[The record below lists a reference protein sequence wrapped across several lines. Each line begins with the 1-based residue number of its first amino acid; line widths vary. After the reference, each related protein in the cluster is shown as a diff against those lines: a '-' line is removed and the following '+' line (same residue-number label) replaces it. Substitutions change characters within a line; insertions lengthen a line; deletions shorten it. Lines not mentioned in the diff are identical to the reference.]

1 MGVVV
6 GRNSRAEDEGGVMA
20 YTFVATMD
28 LEGELKSKGGSCG
41 LVCL

>member
-20 YTFVATMD
+20 YTFVATMGSGGGV
-28 LEGELKSKGGSCG
+28 EIKGR
-41 LVCL
+41 